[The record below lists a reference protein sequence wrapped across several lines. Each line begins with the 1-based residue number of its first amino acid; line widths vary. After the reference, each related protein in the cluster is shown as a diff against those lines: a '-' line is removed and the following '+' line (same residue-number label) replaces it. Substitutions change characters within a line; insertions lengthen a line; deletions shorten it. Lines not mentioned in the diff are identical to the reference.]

1 MTDAPGGELVAAAEP
16 AAARAPFVAPQLGEV
31 HGHAGHHPA
40 RSGPQGGQRGL
51 AAGGACADKLDG
63 ERMSSVAPG
72 TPNPVDRRASDLGFG
87 EAFAAAAAVT
97 GVVERDYVIAGH
109 GVRMRFAGPAM
120 LDRLTGSFSHLAV
133 PAVGEPELVINVW
146 DSASTGTPSPGIEGT
161 EVEGD
166 GTGPI
171 LYYEEQGVRAIT
183 RWNTVSVLDSLANEA
198 WFWAP
203 DPAVMLSWDWAS
215 PMRAI
220 LHWWLGGM
228 GILQVHGGA
237 VGTDDGGV
245 IIVGRGGSGK
255 STTSL
260 ACLTAGLQ
268 YAGDDFVAIETRPEP
283 RVHSL
288 YSSGKLESHQIERF
302 PELVSAVVN
311 PVREEE
317 EKAIIY
323 ADRRVP
329 RVTVPA
335 FRCAPSSSRDRR
347 CPRYRRRSHLG
358 DRGARSARPQY
369 DLPAPPAS
377 GERIGGDGGAR
388 PPRPVLLPRARHG
401 PDPDPRRHRRPA
413 AGAVEV
419 RGPLVSV
426 VIPVYNAEEFVA
438 EALDSVF
445 AQDYEPLEVIAV
457 DDGSS
462 DGSAQIV
469 ASYAEVRFF
478 RQENREA
485 SAARNVGITA
495 ANGEFVAF
503 VDADDVVPPNKLSL
517 QIGYL
522 LEHPDVVCV
531 LGRQHWMTVPD
542 GLAND
547 VVWGDPDGIPI
558 MSMVMHDQRP
568 AGGRRVR
575 RGQGR

>member
-1 MTDAPGGELVAAAEP
+1 
-16 AAARAPFVAPQLGEV
+16 
-31 HGHAGHHPA
+31 
-40 RSGPQGGQRGL
+40 
-51 AAGGACADKLDG
+51 
-63 ERMSSVAPG
+63 MSSVAPG
-72 TPNPVDRRASDLGFG
+72 TPNPVGRRTSDLGFG
-87 EAFAAAAAVT
+87 EAFTVAATIT

-120 LDRLTGSFSHLAV
+120 LDRLTGSFSHLAA
-133 PAVGEPELVINVW
+133 AVGEPELVINVW
-146 DSASTGTPSPGIEGT
+146 DSASSGTPSPGIEGT

-183 RWNTVSVLDSLANEA
+183 RWNTVSVLDGVANEA

-329 RVTVPA
+329 RVTVPGFPLRA
-335 FRCAPSSSRDRR
+335 VLVPRIAGVRDTGVVPTSGIAALAALAPSTIFQL
-347 CPRYRRRSHLG
+347 H
-358 DRGARSARPQY
+358 
-369 DLPAPPAS
+369 PP
-377 GERIGGDGGAR
+377 
-388 PPRPVLLPRARHG
+388 
-401 PDPDPRRHRRPA
+401 
-413 AGAVEV
+413 
-419 RGPLVSV
+419 
-426 VIPVYNAEEFVA
+426 
-438 EALDSVF
+438 
-445 AQDYEPLEVIAV
+445 
-457 DDGSS
+457 
-462 DGSAQIV
+462 
-469 ASYAEVRFF
+469 
-478 RQENREA
+478 QENA
-485 SAARNVGITA
+485 
-495 ANGEFVAF
+495 
-503 VDADDVVPPNKLSL
+503 
-517 QIGYL
+517 
-522 LEHPDVVCV
+522 
-531 LGRQHWMTVPD
+531 
-542 GLAND
+542 LAEMAEL
-547 VVWGDPDGIPI
+547 V
-558 MSMVMHDQRP
+558 
-568 AGGRRVR
+568 RRVPCYSLELGTDLTQIPGAIAGLLR
-575 RGQGR
+575 EL